1 MQTFSS
7 KFFMFTAGSRGIL
20 YLFTDMVL
28 WCYHLLDIYLTHF
41 LFKREEVSYQLP
53 GTTSLVGKSIDKFQD
68 FGRVIRKGALVA
80 AISSDIYG
88 SALAKCSVL
97 VDR

>member
-1 MQTFSS
+1 M
-7 KFFMFTAGSRGIL
+7 
-20 YLFTDMVL
+20 
-28 WCYHLLDIYLTHF
+28 
-41 LFKREEVSYQLP
+41 FKREEVSYQLP
-53 GTTSLVGKSIDKFQD
+53 GTTSLVGKPIDKFQD

>member
-1 MQTFSS
+1 
-7 KFFMFTAGSRGIL
+7 
-20 YLFTDMVL
+20 MVL
-28 WCYHLLDIYLTHF
+28 WCYYLLDIYLTHF

-97 VDR
+97 IDR

>member
-7 KFFMFTAGSRGIL
+7 KFFMFPAGSRSIL

-28 WCYHLLDIYLTHF
+28 WCYYLLDIYLTHF